1 MRVDP
6 AIVAFRGERARQS
19 RAQATMAA
27 ACDAW
32 RAEPRIAP
40 VFADLRR
47 YGGGAALPACPSLA
61 RLFAP
66 GPEAG
71 RFVGRFCAV
80 HALALAGEPLGQP
93 VLRHAFDG
101 ALSTLLLGRAG
112 AAQLTLTALEPGEYR
127 TASATFSDA
136 ESHHAIVAG
145 AAQAREIRRGRDG
158 ALAESEV
165 RLGAGSRLTFDLSRQ
180 ALHVGRVER
189 RLVTLRLH
197 RAATSPGPMREYAL
211 ADGALLKQTAGEVRQ
226 SRHET
231 MLALLGRMK
240 RREAVPVMAAIACQ
254 SGADSLRWEALR
266 ESLALDTAQ
275 GFAALCALAR
285 SPLDPLA
292 APAGALRA
300 QLVEAHPRLR
310 AFEEE
315 RCRG

>member
-1 MRVDP
+1 
-6 AIVAFRGERARQS
+6 
-19 RAQATMAA
+19 
-27 ACDAW
+27 
-32 RAEPRIAP
+32 
-40 VFADLRR
+40 
-47 YGGGAALPACPSLA
+47 
-61 RLFAP
+61 
-66 GPEAG
+66 
-71 RFVGRFCAV
+71 
-80 HALALAGEPLGQP
+80 
-93 VLRHAFDG
+93 
-101 ALSTLLLGRAG
+101 
-112 AAQLTLTALEPGEYR
+112 
-127 TASATFSDA
+127 
-136 ESHHAIVAG
+136 
-145 AAQAREIRRGRDG
+145 
-158 ALAESEV
+158 
-165 RLGAGSRLTFDLSRQ
+165 
-180 ALHVGRVER
+180 
-189 RLVTLRLH
+189 
-197 RAATSPGPMREYAL
+197 MREYAL